1 MNSQIVSSIK
11 VRAAMVANKVRPA
24 MVANKVRA
32 AYGIGDYAICLYW
45 SGVGLYL
52 LYFYTDIIGIT
63 PLLAGWIYALG
74 IAWDAI
80 TDPFM
85 GYLAERTRTKMGSY
99 RPYIFYGAIPLAL
112 SFVLLFWVPPF
123 EGTKLFV
130 FLLGVNLL
138 HRTCFTIV
146 SVPYSS
152 LTARIS
158 DDSDERTKL
167 TTARML
173 GASFGTLTISAL
185 GFPIVRW
192 FGGGEEALGF
202 VFLGMISGLTAV
214 LILSITV
221 RYVEERQFNFTAA
234 QLPSFTRVASSV
246 ANNYP
251 FWIVFA
257 SILILVSTS
266 IMFNNTLIYFVKYS
280 LNFHPYQGLILGSQ
294 QRHCFTG
301 YSFWAYAALKIGKR
315 NSWMIAMSIL
325 LIGFVIFYAYPIT
338 TLKELLIILGF
349 IGIGNGATG
358 VLFWSMLP
366 DTIEYGEWKTGIRT
380 ESSLYGF
387 MTFAQKGAIAFA
399 VLILGIVLTQIGFEP
414 NQAQSAETLSGLKL
428 IMTWIPLSGVMI
440 SFILIYFYPID
451 KTFHQKLIIEI
462 QERKSVNAKN

>member
-1 MNSQIVSSIK
+1 MISSTVS
-11 VRAAMVANKVRPA
+11 
-24 MVANKVRA
+24 NKVRA

-52 LYFYTDIIGIT
+52 LYFYTDVVGIT

-123 EGTKLFV
+123 EGITLFI
-130 FLLGVNLL
+130 FLLTVNLL

-152 LTARIS
+152 LTARIT

-167 TTARML
+167 TTARMI
-173 GASFGTLTISAL
+173 GASFGTLSVSAL
-185 GFPIVRW
+185 GFPIVLW
-192 FGGGEEALGF
+192 FGGGDEAIGF
-202 VFLGMISGLTAV
+202 IFLGMICGLTAILV
-214 LILSITV
+214 LSITV
-221 RYVEERQFNFTAA
+221 RFVKEREFNFSSA
-234 QLPSFTRVASSV
+234 QIPSFSKVSRSV
-246 ANNYP
+246 AQNYP
-251 FWIVFA
+251 FWIVFG
-257 SILILVSTS
+257 SILILGSTS
-266 IMFNNTLIYFVKYS
+266 IMFNNNLIYYVKYS
-280 LNFHPYQGLILGSQ
+280 LDLHEYQGLILGVSS
-294 QRHCFTG
+294 G
-301 YSFWAYAALKIGKR
+301 AALLAIPFWAYAALKIGKR
-315 NSWMIAMSIL
+315 NSWMAAMVL
-325 LIGFVIFYAYPIT
+325 LLVGFLIFYFYPIT
-338 TLKELLIILGF
+338 SLNELLLVLGF

-366 DTIEYGEWKTGIRT
+366 DTIEYGEWKTKVRT

-399 VLILGIVLTQIGFEP
+399 AILLGMALTLIGFEP
-414 NQAQSAETLSGLKL
+414 NEVQSEETLSGLKF
-428 IMTWIPLSGVMI
+428 IMTWIPLTGIFI
-440 SFILIYFYPID
+440 SFVLVSFYPID
-451 KTFHQKLIIEI
+451 KSFHQKLINEIEA
-462 QERKSVNAKN
+462 RKQGNASN